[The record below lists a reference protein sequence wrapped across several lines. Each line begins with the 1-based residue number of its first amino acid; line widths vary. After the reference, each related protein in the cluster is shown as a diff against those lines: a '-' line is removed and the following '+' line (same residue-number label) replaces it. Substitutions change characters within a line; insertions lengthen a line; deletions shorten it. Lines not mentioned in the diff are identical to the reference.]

1 MTTDPKLAAVAQAAA
16 AQGLAVCHQRE
27 DCLEFYPQ
35 FKGALEDYT
44 GVVVVQVCR
53 TPLGLRYDVYEE
65 LAGGVLSPG
74 GAHDIGDWLT
84 VRLGRHI
91 ANAYW
96 WSYRRIWGWLHS
108 HRWIDL
114 PQACRVAHKAAHQL
128 HRECQRQDVELA
140 ALQEA
145 RNG

>member
-53 TPLGLRYDVYEE
+53 TPWACGTTFMRSWPEGAL
-65 LAGGVLSPG
+65 PG